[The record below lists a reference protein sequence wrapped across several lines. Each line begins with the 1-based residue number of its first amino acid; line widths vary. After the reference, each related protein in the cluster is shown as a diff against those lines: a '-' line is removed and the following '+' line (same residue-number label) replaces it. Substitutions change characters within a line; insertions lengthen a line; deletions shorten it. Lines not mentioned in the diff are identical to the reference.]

1 MAGFDALARA
11 VDAVNAL
18 PNQPDEHAD
27 RAALREVLRRHGEG
41 DVTLSPADVAGLR
54 AAIEALRQ
62 VFATDDA
69 DVAAALLNDLLTRAA
84 CVPYLSNHDG
94 QVWHL
99 HVTGED
105 GTWQDWLLA
114 ASALALAQHLGRH
127 GDCAW
132 GQCAAASCSR
142 FFVHDGRGA
151 RRRYCS
157 TRCATRQRVAEH
169 RARAGAGR

>member
-1 MAGFDALARA
+1 MAGFDALART

-18 PNQPDEHAD
+18 RHEPDEDAD
-27 RAALREVLRRHGEG
+27 RAALRDVLRRHGEG
-41 DVTLSPADVAGLR
+41 VVTLTAEDVAGLR
-54 AAIEALRQ
+54 EAVAELRS
-62 VFATDDA
+62 VLETDDP
-69 DVAAALLNDLLTRAA
+69 DTAAVLLNGMLTRAA
-84 CVPYLSNHDG
+84 SVPYLSNHDG
-94 QVWHL
+94 HVWHL

-114 ASALALAQHLGRH
+114 AGALALAQHLGRL

-132 GQCAAASCSR
+132 GQCAAPSCTR
-142 FFVHDGRGA
+142 FFVHDGRGG

-169 RARAGAGR
+169 RARAGR